1 MRTIVK
7 FCFCASFF
15 LLLSPGLMFSL
26 DLCKITYDI
35 APDKASVVAKIHLP
49 GENYNYRVDSSSE
62 KVTFQLSEYQG
73 MIVSDKDR
81 VEGFIEKITL
91 FEGTGKGS
99 GRGITLLLEDSLLSM
114 IEKREDLIEIR
125 FVKSSAF
132 SGLQGLPF
140 FTEQKYII
148 GVDDKLSFSVY
159 GNPDLSSTFQVG
171 KDGKVNLSLI
181 GDIQTAGLTVKE
193 LTDQVSQRLARDF
206 IVDPQVTIEVVEY
219 NSQWAYV
226 TGQVR
231 NQMRVALR
239 GNTTLKDAIAEA
251 GGLYI
256 DAGQDLIISRKKP
269 GSQESEQIKIN
280 RADFEEGIANA
291 LLFNGDVITVPKA
304 KYAYIQGEVRR
315 PGQIMLDK
323 GITLLK
329 SISMAQGLTDW
340 ADDTVIILSES
351 GSGKITSK
359 YNLKKIREGRAPDVP
374 LKPGDVIYVKKRF
387 L

>member
-1 MRTIVK
+1 MTLR
-7 FCFCASFF
+7 FCFCILFIFSF
-15 LLLSPGLMFSL
+15 LIGYTLAI
-26 DLCKITYDI
+26 DLCRITYKMS
-35 APDKASVVAKIHLP
+35 PDQSYLLARIHLP
-49 GENYNYRVDSSSE
+49 DENLNYKVNTSSE
-62 KVTFQLSEYQG
+62 QVTFQLSGYQG
-73 MIVSDKDR
+73 MIISDKDR
-81 VEGFIEKITL
+81 VEGFVEKVSLIESS
-91 FEGTGKGS
+91 GKQG
-99 GRGITLLLEDSLLSM
+99 GRGISLMLKDAILSM
-114 IEKREDLIEIR
+114 VEKHGATLEIKL
-125 FVKSSAF
+125 VKSSAF
-132 SGLQGLPF
+132 PGLMGLPF

-148 GVDDKLSFSVY
+148 GINDKLSFSVY

-171 KDGKVNLSLI
+171 TDGKINLSLV
-181 GDIQTAGLTVKE
+181 GDIQAAGLTVSE
-193 LTDQVSQRLARDF
+193 LTNQVSQLLAADF

-251 GGLYI
+251 GGLYT
-256 DAGQDLIISRKKP
+256 DAGQDIIISRKKA
-269 GSQESEQIKIN
+269 GSQDSEQIKIS

-315 PGQIMLDK
+315 PGSIMLDK

-351 GSGKITSK
+351 SSGKITSR
-359 YNLKKIREGRAPDVP
+359 YNLKKIREGKAPDVI
-374 LKPGDVIYVKKRF
+374 LKAGDVIIVKKRF